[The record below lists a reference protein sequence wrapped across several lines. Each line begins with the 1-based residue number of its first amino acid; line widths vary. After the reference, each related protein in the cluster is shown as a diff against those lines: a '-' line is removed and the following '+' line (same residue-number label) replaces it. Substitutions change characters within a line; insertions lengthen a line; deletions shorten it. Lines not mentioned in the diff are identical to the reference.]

1 MRVPQVKEAP
11 AKGLRAMFA
20 GIGQLLSMTDKL
32 RGKSAASPDPET
44 VVPAAAPPKPAATQ
58 TLTPETAAP
67 ETATPETV
75 TPATAVA
82 ATAAPEAVVAETA
95 APETAAPETAA
106 PETAVAET
114 VIPEV
119 KAAAKP
125 RTAAKPRAAAKPAAA
140 APAAQETAS
149 TPGGHVRLIQPD
161 EAPDAPAA
169 PAPAPAAPAAAPT
182 AELPLANYDELTIP
196 SLRARLRNL
205 SADQLGQLIAYEK
218 CHAGRAE
225 VITMFERRVAKLAE
239 G

>member
-44 VVPAAAPPKPAATQ
+44 VVPATAPPQTAATQ
-58 TLTPETAAP
+58 AAATETAAP
-67 ETATPETV
+67 Q
-75 TPATAVA
+75 
-82 ATAAPEAVVAETA
+82 TA
-95 APETAAPETAA
+95 APETAAPETV
-106 PETAVAET
+106 VAET

-140 APAAQETAS
+140 K
-149 TPGGHVRLIQPD
+149 
-161 EAPDAPAA
+161 
-169 PAPAPAAPAAAPT
+169 PAPAAPAAPAAAAAAETTAPGGHVRLVQPDE
-182 AELPLANYDELTIP
+182 APAAQLPLANYDELTVP

-218 CHAGRAE
+218 SHADRAD
-225 VITMFERRVAKLAE
+225 VITMFERRVTKLAE

>member
-44 VVPAAAPPKPAATQ
+44 VVPATAPSQAAATQ
-58 TLTPETAAP
+58 ATATEAAAP
-67 ETATPETV
+67 Q
-75 TPATAVA
+75 
-82 ATAAPEAVVAETA
+82 TA
-95 APETAAPETAA
+95 APETAAPETV
-106 PETAVAET
+106 VAET
-114 VIPEV
+114 VIPAV

-140 APAAQETAS
+140 KPAPAAAAAAETTA
-149 TPGGHVRLIQPD
+149 PGGHVRLVQPD
-161 EAPDAPAA
+161 EASAAPAASDPPPAPAA
-169 PAPAPAAPAAAPT
+169 PAPAPAPVAAADAAPPAPT
-182 AELPLANYDELTIP
+182 AELPLANYDELTVP

-218 CHAGRAE
+218 SHADRAD

>member
-44 VVPAAAPPKPAATQ
+44 VVPATAPPQTAATQ
-58 TLTPETAAP
+58 A
-67 ETATPETV
+67 
-75 TPATAVA
+75 A
-82 ATAAPEAVVAETA
+82 ATETA

-106 PETAVAET
+106 PETVVAET

-140 APAAQETAS
+140 K
-149 TPGGHVRLIQPD
+149 
-161 EAPDAPAA
+161 
-169 PAPAPAAPAAAPT
+169 PAPAAPAAAAAAETT
-182 AELPLANYDELTIP
+182 APGGHVRLVQPDEAPAAQLPLANYDELTVP

-218 CHAGRAE
+218 SHADRAD
-225 VITMFERRVAKLAE
+225 VITMFERRVTKLAE

>member
-44 VVPAAAPPKPAATQ
+44 VVPATAPPQTAATQ
-58 TLTPETAAP
+58 AAATETAAP
-67 ETATPETV
+67 Q
-75 TPATAVA
+75 
-82 ATAAPEAVVAETA
+82 TA
-95 APETAAPETAA
+95 APETAAPETV
-106 PETAVAET
+106 VAET

-140 APAAQETAS
+140 K
-149 TPGGHVRLIQPD
+149 
-161 EAPDAPAA
+161 
-169 PAPAPAAPAAAPT
+169 PAPAAPAAAAAAETT
-182 AELPLANYDELTIP
+182 APGGHVRLVQPDEAPAAQLPLANYDELTVP

-218 CHAGRAE
+218 SHADRAD
-225 VITMFERRVAKLAE
+225 VITMFERRVTKLAE